1 MVYERIKLCADGYLR
16 NGGIFE
22 SMGCG
27 SIRGMLYWGYQIA
40 VKIGEIEPIENSED
54 KISFWEEALKWELSK
69 EERIKLAKG
78 LYFLASRYQSF

>member
-1 MVYERIKLCADGYLR
+1 MVYERIKLCANGYLR

-22 SMGCG
+22 SMGCK

-40 VKIGEIEPIENSED
+40 VHTKEIEPIENSQH
-54 KISFWEEALKWELSK
+54 KIEFWEEAIKWDISR

-78 LYFLASRYQSF
+78 LYFLASLNS